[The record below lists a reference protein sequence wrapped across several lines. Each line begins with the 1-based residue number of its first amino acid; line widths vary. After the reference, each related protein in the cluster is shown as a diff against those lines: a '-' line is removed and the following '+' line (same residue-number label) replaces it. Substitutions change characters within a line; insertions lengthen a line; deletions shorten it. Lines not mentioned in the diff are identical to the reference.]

1 MNNIFFYISRDFTY
15 QHPVSWRELS
25 PRPGLLFTTTFRKL
39 SLVWA
44 QYGLLMYRTGSYQ
57 SPKREW
63 ITTRLTASLV
73 TQLTGK
79 YNVFI
84 RKLQSI
90 GKSEI
95 CCQINPLRVDDNQ
108 TYNALTMHL
117 PNLQCTYQTYN
128 TLTKLTIHLPN

>member
-1 MNNIFFYISRDFTY
+1 MNNKKKSISRDFTY

-25 PRPGLLFTTTFRKL
+25 PRPGLLFTTTFKKL

-57 SPKREW
+57 SLKREW

-79 YNVFI
+79 YNKF
-84 RKLQSI
+84 
-90 GKSEI
+90 
-95 CCQINPLRVDDNQ
+95 
-108 TYNALTMHL
+108 TMHL

-128 TLTKLTIHLPN
+128 ALTKLTMHLSNTMNMQLRRKWFSVLCKKGDIVKWDFFVSDT

>member
-1 MNNIFFYISRDFTY
+1 
-15 QHPVSWRELS
+15 
-25 PRPGLLFTTTFRKL
+25 
-39 SLVWA
+39 
-44 QYGLLMYRTGSYQ
+44 MYRTGSYQ
-57 SPKREW
+57 SLKREW

-108 TYNALTMHL
+108 TYNALTKLTMHL

-128 TLTKLTIHLPN
+128 ALTKLTMHLPNLQCTYNALTKLTMHLPNLQCTYQTYNARDSNDDADFNTSELGTKE